1 MYANTSLSSIIS
13 LFYLKIK
20 TVVFIREHLV
30 MEQVWYFK
38 EVTKSTL
45 KICSMY
51 FNCILKK
58 KGSGS
63 NLTSNTTPD
72 IVLLCSDCVES

>member
-38 EVTKSTL
+38 EVTKSTM
-45 KICSMY
+45 KICST
-51 FNCILKK
+51 LK
-58 KGSGS
+58 
-63 NLTSNTTPD
+63 P
-72 IVLLCSDCVES
+72 

>member
-1 MYANTSLSSIIS
+1 MGAGFCSLYREIHYIEVR
-13 LFYLKIK
+13 YIK
-20 TVVFIREHLV
+20 
-30 MEQVWYFK
+30 VW
-38 EVTKSTL
+38 V
-45 KICSMY
+45 Y

-72 IVLLCSDCVES
+72 IVLLCSDCVESWDHNKKNLDASPLRSKENR